1 MSKRNS
7 ERLTQRLFDNDRQ
20 EEMIS
25 FNKSKLIKMNR
36 LGIAKV
42 VFSST
47 DMNNH
52 VSLGK
57 R

>member
-52 VSLGK
+52 VSLGE